1 MKGFWIAIVSI
12 SLLACAPAE
21 EPADLVLMGGRIVT
35 MDESYPEA
43 TALASRNGKLIA
55 VGTEREI
62 DRFIGSDTEVID
74 LGGALRGHRPRGCAR
89 GAGPD

>member
-43 TALASRNGKLIA
+43 RSSTSGVRSRCRA
-55 VGTEREI
+55 
-62 DRFIGSDTEVID
+62 
-74 LGGALRGHRPRGCAR
+74 
-89 GAGPD
+89 